1 MNCLGNIIIREWKRI
16 ITLPVFYI
24 VLLIIPSILFFFYA
38 LIYQKQDAKELPFAI
53 WDEDNSA
60 ISRQLIY
67 LLEQGET
74 LKVSEQVTNEADL
87 KRKIQNGELM
97 GAIHFPVNMQND
109 IYSKRAANVTL
120 YTNAASLVPAKLVYK
135 AVAQVVIMGSA
146 GVTIQKLQKEGVPK
160 ARAMALANPV
170 NLISYQLYNANYN
183 YQEYLVP
190 GLITVGMQ
198 MIIIISCM
206 LALNYEWKTNSMAE
220 LYGLSKGSGS
230 LVVLGKTIAHL
241 VLAWLNFMLIA
252 FVIFPYFGIGV
263 AATGKFFILYSLLAL
278 ACIGVGMFI
287 SALFRDI
294 MLAGDTALFYTS
306 PAFVFSGF
314 TFPRWAMPWY
324 DQYYAT
330 IMPYTHFLDA
340 FFKTYYMDLPL
351 HYSEKEIGKLLL
363 FCIVL
368 FPTAIILFSKQF
380 KTVSSVDKNY
390 YAHTINPG

>member
-1 MNCLGNIIIREWKRI
+1 MNHLTSIVIREWKRI
-16 ITLPVFYI
+16 VRLPVFYI
-24 VLLIIPSILFFFYA
+24 VLLIIPGILFFFYA

-60 ISRQLIY
+60 VSRQLIY
-67 LLEQGET
+67 LLEQSET
-74 LKVSEQVTNEADL
+74 LKITKQVYNEADL
-87 KRKIQNGELM
+87 KQRIQNGAIM
-97 GAIHFPVNMQND
+97 GAIHFPANMQND
-109 IYSKRAANVTL
+109 IYSKRATNVTL

-146 GVTIQKLQKEGVPK
+146 GVTIQKLQKEGIPSS
-160 ARAMALANPV
+160 RAMALANPV

-206 LALNYEWKTNSMAE
+206 LALNYEWKTDSMAE
-220 LYGLSKGSGS
+220 LYELSKGSGA
-230 LVVLGKTIAHL
+230 LVIFGKTIAHL
-241 VLAWLNFMLIA
+241 TIAWINFILIA
-252 FVIFPYFGIGV
+252 FVVFPYFGIGVV
-263 AATGKFFILYSLLAL
+263 AATGKFFILYSLLSL
-278 ACIGVGMFI
+278 ACISVGMFI
-287 SALFRDI
+287 SSLFKDV

-363 FCIVL
+363 FCVVL

-380 KTVSSVDKNY
+380 KTASPVNNNQHGKE
-390 YAHTINPG
+390 

>member
-24 VLLIIPSILFFFYA
+24 VLLIIPSVLFFFYA

-109 IYSKRAANVTL
+109 IYRKRAANVTL

-146 GVTIQKLQKEGVPK
+146 GVTIQKLQKEGVPS
-160 ARAMALANPV
+160 ARAMALANPI
-170 NLISYQLYNANYN
+170 NLTSYQLYNSNYN

-220 LYGLSKGSGS
+220 LYELARGSGS
-230 LVVLGKTIAHL
+230 LVILGKTIAHL
-241 VLAWLNFMLIA
+241 VLAWVNFILIA
-252 FVIFPYFGIGV
+252 FVVFPYFEIGV
-263 AATGKFFILYSLLAL
+263 AAATGKFFILYSLLAL

-287 SALFRDI
+287 SALFKDI

-330 IMPYTHFLDA
+330 VMPYTHFLDA

-351 HYSEKEIGKLLL
+351 HYSEQEIGKLLL
-363 FCIVL
+363 FCMVL

-380 KTVSSVDKNY
+380 KTVSPLDNNHY
-390 YAHTINPG
+390 THN

>member
-1 MNCLGNIIIREWKRI
+1 MNRLGNIIIREWKRI

-24 VLLIIPSILFFFYA
+24 VLLILPGILFFFYA

-60 ISRQLIY
+60 ISRQLVY
-67 LLEQGET
+67 LLEQSET
-74 LKVSEQVTNEADL
+74 LKVTERITNEADL
-87 KRKIQNGELM
+87 KRGIQNGEIM
-97 GAIHFPVNMQND
+97 GAIHFPTNMQNN

-146 GVTIQKLQKEGVPK
+146 GVTIRKLQKEGMP
-160 ARAMALANPV
+160 ATRAMALANPI

-183 YQEYLVP
+183 YQKYLVP

-220 LYGLSKGSGS
+220 LYRLSKGSGS
-230 LVVLGKTIAHL
+230 LVILGKTIAHL
-241 VLAWLNFMLIA
+241 VVAWFNFILIA
-252 FVIFPYFGIGV
+252 FVVFPYFDIGV
-263 AATGKFFILYSLLAL
+263 TTATSKFFMLYSLLAL
-278 ACIGVGMFI
+278 ACISVGIFI
-287 SALFRDI
+287 SSLFKEV

-330 IMPYTHFLDA
+330 VMPYTPFLDA

-351 HYSEKEIGKLLL
+351 QYGEKEIEKLLL

-380 KTVSSVDKNY
+380 KTASPVNNNQYGKE
-390 YAHTINPG
+390 

>member
-1 MNCLGNIIIREWKRI
+1 MNRLGNIIIREWKRI

-24 VLLIIPSILFFFYA
+24 VLLILPGILFCFYA

-53 WDEDNSA
+53 WDENNSA
-60 ISRQLIY
+60 ISRQLVY
-67 LLEQGET
+67 LLEQSEI
-74 LKVSEQVTNEADL
+74 LKVTEHITNEADL
-87 KRKIQNGELM
+87 KRKIQNGEIM
-97 GAIHFPVNMQND
+97 GAIHFPANMQND
-109 IYSKRAANVTL
+109 IYSKRAVNVTL

-146 GVTIQKLQKEGVPK
+146 GVTIQKLQKEGIPGT
-160 ARAMALANPV
+160 RAMALANPI
-170 NLISYQLYNANYN
+170 NLISYQLYNANYD

-198 MIIIISCM
+198 MVIIISCM
-206 LALNYEWKTNSMAE
+206 LALNYEWKTNSMLE
-220 LYGLSKGSGS
+220 LYALSKGSGG
-230 LVVLGKTIAHL
+230 LVILGKTIAHL
-241 VLAWLNFMLIA
+241 VVAWFNFILIA
-252 FVIFPYFGIGV
+252 FVVFPYFGIGV
-263 AATGKFFILYSLLAL
+263 SAATGKFFILYSLLVL
-278 ACIGVGMFI
+278 ACLSVGMFI
-287 SALFRDI
+287 SSLFKEV

-330 IMPYTHFLDA
+330 IMPYTPFLDA

-351 HYSEKEIGKLLL
+351 RYSEKEIEKLLL

-368 FPTAIILFSKQF
+368 FPTAIILFNKQL
-380 KTVSSVDKNY
+380 KKVSPVNSNQHEKK
-390 YAHTINPG
+390 